1 MVGQKK
7 KGVEPEIPVHRLVSR
22 SESLSRLGMHAEARR
37 FAELAIERDP
47 EHLGAMEALAK
58 ALWHSRDFDSLTTLI
73 DRLLAMNPYEPGY
86 HALRG
91 SVLYAKGQYAQSLES
106 YERSL
111 SLPGGEFIH
120 DAPIR
125 SLVEQQRALQAQ
137 LMQDDPVFRASFR
150 RDPHAACK
158 EQGLPAALLNPA
170 TNDLSVSTR
179 PS

>member
-1 MVGQKK
+1 M
-7 KGVEPEIPVHRLVSR
+7 
-22 SESLSRLGMHAEARR
+22 GMHSEAKR
-37 FAELAIERDP
+37 FAEMALAREPD
-47 EHLGAMEALAK
+47 HLGAMEAMAK
-58 ALWHSRDFDSLTTLI
+58 ALWHVRDFEQLAPLI

-91 SVLYAKGQYAQSLES
+91 SLLYAKGQYSESLDS

-125 SLVEQQRALQAQ
+125 TLVEQQQALQVQ
-137 LMQDDPVFRASFR
+137 LCQDDPVFRAAFQ
-150 RDPHAACK
+150 RDPKGTCK
-158 EQGLPAALLNPA
+158 EQGLPAALITGA
-170 TNDLSVSTR
+170 TNGLTLSSR